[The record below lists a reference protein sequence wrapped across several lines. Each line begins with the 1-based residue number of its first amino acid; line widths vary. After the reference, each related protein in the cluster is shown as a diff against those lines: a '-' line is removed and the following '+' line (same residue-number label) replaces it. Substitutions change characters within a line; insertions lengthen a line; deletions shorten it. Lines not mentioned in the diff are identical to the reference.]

1 MTLGDAFKNMNKH
14 GPLQRH
20 VAWSVS
26 TAMEG
31 PFLEVPGG
39 YSIPG
44 TSYSV
49 PSTNY
54 EVPPTQGV
62 VPVTNYEGST
72 VPGVNMG
79 AYGPMAYGPGGAY
92 STPTTR
98 YDVPGNPGAE
108 HPAMMYAAPQTSELT
123 PASTFATTFTTT
135 TNEVPSMTYAAPTMD
150 HNLPN
155 PYTTPISSFQPPTS
169 PEPIST
175 GAFLAGHPELGL
187 DATARAFASPEPVV
201 GCGTT
206 TPLATTPARCSE
218 TPTTLVGATP
228 LVGTAPGTP
237 RVVSFAPHS
246 GTPPTRS
253 LSHQSPGPSP
263 MLGSV
268 RQVPMPSKVV
278 KEHISIHAWLVSAF
292 RIFLV

>member
-1 MTLGDAFKNMNKH
+1 
-14 GPLQRH
+14 
-20 VAWSVS
+20 
-26 TAMEG
+26 MEG

-108 HPAMMYAAPQTSELT
+108 RPAMMYAAPQTSELT

-246 GTPPTRS
+246 GTPPTRA
-253 LSHQSPGPSP
+253 LPHQSPGPSP

-268 RQVPMPSKVV
+268 RQVPMPSKV
-278 KEHISIHAWLVSAF
+278 KEHISIHA
-292 RIFLV
+292 